1 MGEEKRRRATGA
13 YPEKSRENMEAKLI
27 LALKEPA
34 LIMIFKRPD
43 DGVMECDLAPS
54 PPYDSHIA
62 YGILVADLV
71 RHIAR
76 CFEVS
81 IDEVMVEVT
90 DQLINHP
97 DVIEGGR
104 VVDDEDFFKRSSW
117 KKPS

>member
-13 YPEKSRENMEAKLI
+13 YPEKSREDMETKLI

-34 LIMIFKRPD
+34 LIMMFKRPD
-43 DGVMECDLAPS
+43 DGDIECDLCPW
-54 PPYDSHIA
+54 PPYDSDIA

-81 IDEVMVEVT
+81 VEEVMVLVT
-90 DQLINHP
+90 EELLNHP
-97 DVIEGGR
+97 KEIEGERGDTEDVI
-104 VVDDEDFFKRSSW
+104 KKSSW
-117 KKPS
+117 KRPS